1 MPKQRKER
9 DQSEDVPADEA
20 TKPQK
25 PKKAFEVNITIWD
38 DGEITNRLVEFIKKE
53 RGAPEKWMRT
63 PTEFNQGI
71 HKQISERPTVL
82 LEELA
87 KCLNIDL
94 AALLAAGRKDP
105 AAPTKVTDSTAT
117 GK

>member
-1 MPKQRKER
+1 MPKPRKER

-38 DGEITNRLVEFIKKE
+38 DGEFSSKLVEFIKKE

-63 PTEFNQGI
+63 PSEFNASI

-82 LEELA
+82 LEKLA
-87 KCLNIDL
+87 EALNIDL
-94 AALLAAGRKDP
+94 ATLLAAGRKDP
-105 AAPTKVTDSTAT
+105 AAPIKVVDSTT
-117 GK
+117 STK

>member
-1 MPKQRKER
+1 
-9 DQSEDVPADEA
+9 
-20 TKPQK
+20 
-25 PKKAFEVNITIWD
+25 
-38 DGEITNRLVEFIKKE
+38 
-53 RGAPEKWMRT
+53 
-63 PTEFNQGI
+63 
-71 HKQISERPTVL
+71 

-105 AAPTKVTDSTAT
+105 AAPVKVVDSTAT